1 MFEAIVSE
9 LDGITTISVIG
20 KAQMEL
26 GSLAIRRSL
35 EIGPLKEG
43 RSLEEVVDDI
53 SGEFEVTA
61 ANGVASSAATR
72 IGDGML
78 ITTLVVAAFNLTQG
92 RHEGLLSSLSGNFF
106 FKLFPVYII
115 QHWRNCIYVSQAGW
129 MCGGTFIFGDQTG
142 SSWAQ
147 LARRWHPSVL
157 PDYLLHLSTHKSY
170 KPSQCSPKF
179 KRAFG
184 GHGPRRNSARCI
196 VGRKP
201 PFVTS
206 SYASRQ
212 ILRN

>member
-78 ITTLVVAAFNLTQG
+78 ITTLVVAAFNL
-92 RHEGLLSSLSGNFF
+92 
-106 FKLFPVYII
+106 
-115 QHWRNCIYVSQAGW
+115 
-129 MCGGTFIFGDQTG
+129 M
-142 SSWAQ
+142 
-147 LARRWHPSVL
+147 
-157 PDYLLHLSTHKSY
+157 
-170 KPSQCSPKF
+170 
-179 KRAFG
+179 
-184 GHGPRRNSARCI
+184 
-196 VGRKP
+196 
-201 PFVTS
+201 
-206 SYASRQ
+206 
-212 ILRN
+212 